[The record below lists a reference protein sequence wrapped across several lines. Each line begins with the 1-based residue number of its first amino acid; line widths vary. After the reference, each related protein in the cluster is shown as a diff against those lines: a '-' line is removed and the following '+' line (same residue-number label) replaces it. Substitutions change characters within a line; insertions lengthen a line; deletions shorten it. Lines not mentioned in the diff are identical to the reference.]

1 MFLKVI
7 NAEKGI
13 VFDQQV
19 YLVEANSFTGSFGVL
34 EGHIPLIAPLVDNK
48 PLKYKLQNNSAYKEI
63 SINVGILEVFFN
75 KTKGETEVK
84 VISS

>member
-13 VFDQQV
+13 IFDQEI
-19 YLVEANSFTGSFGVL
+19 YLVEADSLTGSFGVL
-34 EGHIPLIAPLVDNK
+34 EGHIPLIAPLKTNTSVR
-48 PLKYKLQNNSAYKEI
+48 YKTQNNTEYKAI
-63 SINVGILEVFFN
+63 SINNGILEVYFN
-75 KTKGETEVK
+75 KAKRETEVK